1 MKKIDTLTAMGLV
14 LLLIAIGL
22 SVYILLVAARPSSDE
37 RSSISTGVE
46 SIPDISSVE
55 KDLREL
61 DLKQKFGPVPVTV
74 GAGETGRDQP
84 FSNF

>member
-1 MKKIDTLTAMGLV
+1 MKKVDTLTAVGLGLLV
-14 LLLIAIGL
+14 LTIGL
-22 SVYILLVAARPSSDE
+22 SVYILLVVARPQAGE
-37 RSSISTGVE
+37 LASISTGVE

-55 KDLREL
+55 KDLREI
-61 DLKQKFGPVPVTV
+61 DLKQKFGPVPITV